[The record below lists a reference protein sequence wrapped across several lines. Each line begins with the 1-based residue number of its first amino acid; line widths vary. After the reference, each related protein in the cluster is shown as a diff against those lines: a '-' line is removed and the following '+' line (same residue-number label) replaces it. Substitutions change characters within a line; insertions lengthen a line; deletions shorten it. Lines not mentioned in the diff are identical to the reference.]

1 MSFVRSPNSS
11 NSNNVRNVNTDGS
24 SNNNNAYNG
33 NNGVRPALVEHRDQ
47 VDRRSGGRK
56 QRPTHQRNEYPV
68 QRRNAEDKHMTPTPR
83 SPTIPRGPRGYR
95 GVWREVYVEQDRK
108 QNFDEVCDFGNLY
121 KAYRA
126 SRRGKRWKNTV
137 AKIELNALEAVAY
150 LQNELSEGTYKPGD
164 YREFYVFEPKKRL
177 IQTNSFK
184 DKIVQHAFCDNVLYD
199 ALSRPFI
206 LDNYGSQIGKGTHF
220 GLDRLS
226 GFMREYY
233 RRHGSAY
240 GWVLKADVR
249 HYFSSIRHDVLKQD
263 VRELLHDERSLALS
277 DAIID
282 STPGDVGIPIGNQS
296 SQIYALLYLNKLDH
310 LVKEKLRIRYYGRY
324 MDDFFL
330 IHEDKDTL
338 RAAWKEIE
346 EHLAARGRELNQKTQ
361 IFPLRN
367 GLDFLG
373 FHSYL
378 TDTGKVVRKLRKAS
392 RERMKRKLR
401 KYKVMYES
409 GAITR
414 EKITESYQSWRAHA
428 SHGDCR
434 ALIEKY
440 DRLYNSIFER
450 SDTDHV

>member
-1 MSFVRSPNSS
+1 
-11 NSNNVRNVNTDGS
+11 
-24 SNNNNAYNG
+24 
-33 NNGVRPALVEHRDQ
+33 
-47 VDRRSGGRK
+47 
-56 QRPTHQRNEYPV
+56 
-68 QRRNAEDKHMTPTPR
+68 MTPTPR

-233 RRHGSAY
+233 RRHGSAD
-240 GWVLKADVR
+240 GWVLKADVH
-249 HYFSSIRHDVLKQD
+249 HYFASIRHDILKQD
-263 VRELLHDERSLALS
+263 VRELLDDERSLALT
-277 DAIID
+277 DLIID
-282 STPGDVGIPIGNQS
+282 STPGNVGIPIGNQS
-296 SQIYALLYLNKLDH
+296 SQVFALLYLNKLDH
-310 LVKEKLRIRYYGRY
+310 LMKEGFRFRYYGRY
-324 MDDFFL
+324 MDDFYI
-330 IHEDKDTL
+330 IHSDKLLL
-338 RAAWKEIE
+338 RQILKEIE
-346 EHLAARGRELNQKTQ
+346 AYIKPLGLRLNGKTQ
-361 IFPLRN
+361 ILPLKN
-367 GLDFLG
+367 GIDFLG
-373 FHSYL
+373 FHTYL
-378 TDTGKVVRKLRKAS
+378 TQTGKVVRKVRAKS
-392 RERMKRKLR
+392 IDNMKRKIR
-401 KYKVMYES
+401 KFRGLVDS
-409 GAITR
+409 GKMTLDSVVQ
-414 EKITESYQSWRAHA
+414 SYASWTGHI
-428 SHGDCR
+428 SHGNTYHLRQNMDAYFFSYFPELKPSPKGDTTHGPKTEQPR
-434 ALIEKY
+434 KQVEGQVRQPVRQP
-440 DRLYNSIFER
+440 DRLDR
-450 SDTDHV
+450 GR